1 MSHNKPNLPEK
12 LCAACA
18 RPFAW
23 RRKWA
28 RDWDQVRF
36 CSEACRSGRR
46 DAALAKKTHAGRLDP
61 PPRGR

>member
-1 MSHNKPNLPEK
+1 MPHRKPDLPEK
-12 LCAACA
+12 ICAACA

-36 CSEACRSGRR
+36 CSDACRSGRR
-46 DAALAKKTHAGRLDP
+46 EAALAEKTGAGRLDRS
-61 PPRGR
+61 PRER